1 MSARAVRVVQITGDA
16 GDRSRSP
23 GVAFVLTGQF
33 DDRAAENE

>member
-1 MSARAVRVVQITGDA
+1 MPARAVRVVQITGA
-16 GDRSRSP
+16 RRRQIVRR